1 VTLQL
6 DIKPQHGQDPDT
18 PKKKSKTREAT
29 RKEAARPDAHM
40 VGSRQSPG
48 TPDGINL
55 DVTASDRKVGLPR
68 AELTILLSYMAHV
81 MRA

>member
-1 VTLQL
+1 
-6 DIKPQHGQDPDT
+6 
-18 PKKKSKTREAT
+18 
-29 RKEAARPDAHM
+29 M

-48 TPDGINL
+48 TPGGTNL